1 MIHVKTQWVLCY
13 LHGCRP
19 YSTGKR
25 RVCVSASGQASLLA
39 PLPPWSL
46 GIQQPFPLQAR
57 LWWIHDHLCL
67 LCCLPCP
74 GPFSGC
80 CCLTPIVSWAPVAC
94 IPLPV
99 LSPPASCPEVLGQ
112 LDSLWFSLSS
122 SWAMLRPRWGNA
134 SLPAVTPVT
143 KASQF
148 REPLWGRM
156 SYFHPHHPSLLL

>member
-1 MIHVKTQWVLCY
+1 MAVGLTPLGREEFVSVLQDRLPCWHPCHLGPLGY
-13 LHGCRP
+13 SSHSLSKQGSDEFTNMSFSHP
-19 YSTGKR
+19 Y
-25 RVCVSASGQASLLA
+25 
-39 PLPPWSL
+39 
-46 GIQQPFPLQAR
+46 
-57 LWWIHDHLCL
+57 HLCL